1 MNAKDI
7 QRYKRLLLAKLD
19 GLSAMNADT
28 APSYT
33 GCRRSD
39 GDRADQAN
47 ADAEAEM
54 HIRLHQTDARLL
66 RAIEDAL
73 VRISQDRFGVC

>member
-1 MNAKDI
+1 M
-7 QRYKRLLLAKLD
+7 
-19 GLSAMNADT
+19 
-28 APSYT
+28 
-33 GCRRSD
+33 

-66 RAIEDAL
+66 WAIEDAL
-73 VRISQDRFGVC
+73 ARISQDRFGVCEVCKLPISKARLEAVPWTRLCRDCKEHEQA